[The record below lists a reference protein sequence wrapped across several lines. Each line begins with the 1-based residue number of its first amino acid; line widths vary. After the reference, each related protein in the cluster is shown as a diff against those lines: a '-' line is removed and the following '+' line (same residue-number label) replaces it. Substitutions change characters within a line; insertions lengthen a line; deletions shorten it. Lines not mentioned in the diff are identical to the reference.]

1 MWSPNSSIARCM
13 VPVARGRCV
22 IYAWVHV
29 HVASW
34 CISVHVSEGHCCND
48 VGAQRGAE
56 TKNSPIILVVF
67 ILGLLGGQ
75 VDRRT
80 DTCTENGKVYANNEV
95 WNQAPCRTC
104 VCDKGTLLCE
114 DLICEDTSHCKSVE
128 IPVGECCPVC
138 STSDTATTPITEAAA
153 ADTNPAED
161 CTVDGT
167 VRRHHDVWKPE
178 PCRVCV
184 CESGVAICEELACE
198 AVGNCAKVVIP
209 DGECCP
215 VCDGFSSARRTIE
228 MMAFKGQKGEPG
240 DIPYVVGTPGRLGPM
255 GPQGAQG
262 VKGRS
267 GELRGL
273 KVSMESQVSRE
284 IPDKQDPPASL
295 HTPGAPAALRAFQER
310 PENQGPWVS
319 VDIEDLMG
327 LQGSLEQIGWS
338 GRNDRSTGISR
349 INGRQRFPRS
359 PWSPWVERV
368 VLVSWAREENLEHWG
383 QRVRLVPL
391 VEWVFKVLWVPRA
404 CKERE
409 AGWDQQDLWENVVH
423 PVTLGPMGITG
434 MPGFPGNPGMKGQP
448 GPTGSR
454 GSEGPQGPRGD
465 GGRAGPPGPSGNQGT
480 SGQDGTPGSRGTTGL
495 AGVQGPVGL
504 PGPVGPPGPQGTT
517 GVPGPKGQLGDGGL
531 LGFKGETGLKGELGD
546 PGAHG
551 GLGPMGE
558 EGKRGP
564 RGDAGSVGT
573 AGPQGEAGAPG
584 NRGFPGADGL
594 AGQKGALGERG
605 GPGFTGA
612 KGSDGDEG
620 RTGEPGL
627 PGARGLSG
635 LAGMQGS
642 EGKPGPM
649 GGPGEDGKPGPAGP
663 AGTRGAAGPM
673 GGLGPK
679 GFAVSDALT
688 VTRTS

>member
-327 LQGSLEQIGWS
+327 LQGSLEQMAAEVSPGLPGHPGLKGWC
-338 GRNDRSTGISR
+338 
-349 INGRQRFPRS
+349 
-359 PWSPWVERV
+359 WSPGPER
-368 VLVSWAREENLEHWG
+368 ENLEHWG

-423 PVTLGPMGITG
+423 PVTLVNQVPWANLGQQAPEAARAPRGHGEMGVALGPLVQAAIREPQAKME
-434 MPGFPGNPGMKGQP
+434 PLVP
-448 GPTGSR
+448 
-454 GSEGPQGPRGD
+454 EGPQVLLVFRGLWVCQDLWGPPALKEPQEYPDPRASWAIQVPMVVWGQWVRRGRGD
-465 GGRAGPPGPSGNQGT
+465 PAVT
-480 SGQDGTPGSRGTTGL
+480 L
-495 AGVQGPVGL
+495 ARWARLDLKERRELQ
-504 PGPVGPPGPQGTT
+504 
-517 GVPGPKGQLGDGGL
+517 
-531 LGFKGETGLKGELGD
+531 ETEDSQVL
-546 PGAHG
+546 
-551 GLGPMGE
+551 M
-558 EGKRGP
+558 
-564 RGDAGSVGT
+564 
-573 AGPQGEAGAPG
+573 
-584 NRGFPGADGL
+584 
-594 AGQKGALGERG
+594 GALGERG

-649 GGPGEDGKPGPAGP
+649 GRMVSQVQQVLQAPGEQ
-663 AGTRGAAGPM
+663 RGPM